1 MTFIRFLMPGGNRVT
16 PLDVARV
23 LAFSYDWPLFVA
35 CLLVIIAGSV
45 SGTGLADALLQFISE
60 AAAALTPLSVIVLGH
75 WLTYLYLYSV
85 VVSFADFIGHGNAL
99 ACLSFLAIWS
109 WARSIGIRTTT
120 GMPSSGVA
128 PALAECI
135 PGHES
140 FRRCTRN
147 VPTHVKTEITS
158 PATTNESSY

>member
-1 MTFIRFLMPGGNRVT
+1 MT

-23 LAFSYDWPLFVA
+23 LAFSYGWPLFVA

-45 SGTGLADALLQFISE
+45 SGTGPADALLRFISE

-75 WLTYLYLYSV
+75 WLMYLYLYTV
-85 VVSFADFIGHGNAL
+85 VVPFSDLVGHGNTL

-109 WARSIGIRTTT
+109 WARSIGLLTAAS
-120 GMPSSGVA
+120 MPPSGAA

-140 FRRCTRN
+140 FRRPCRYDK
-147 VPTHVKTEITS
+147 PRH
-158 PATTNESSY
+158 PAVGWVAGSFPQIHYA